1 MDAVGASCEGDIR
14 ARVNQNSRRAV
25 DGANC
30 FYDSPGK
37 LFEFPRRKIFLAQL
51 DVIDA
56 GVGSLLSAMQQ
67 LLAALEFG
75 PGKLRAAG
83 DVVKQQESVA
93 SRQLLVVSAE
103 ARTSLWQSP
112 PSGNRF
118 LRIRFRDLGRHFA
131 PAARPVGAEVMP
143 GQAVFQEFE
152 S

>member
-37 LFEFPRRKIFLAQL
+37 LFEFARRKIFLAQL

-56 GVGSLLSAMQQ
+56 GVGRLLSAMQQ

-75 PGKLRAAG
+75 PGKLGAAG
-83 DVVKQQESVA
+83 DVGKQQESVA
-93 SRQLLVVSAE
+93 SHQLLFSAQ
-103 ARTSLWQSP
+103 ARTLIGRESSFCQQLSTTT
-112 PSGNRF
+112 PSA
-118 LRIRFRDLGRHFA
+118 LG
-131 PAARPVGAEVMP
+131 
-143 GQAVFQEFE
+143 E
-152 S
+152 SVA

>member
-30 FYDSPGK
+30 FYDSLGK

-56 GVGSLLSAMQQ
+56 GVGSLLSAIQQ

-75 PGKLRAAG
+75 PGKFRPAG
-83 DVVKQQESVA
+83 AVVKQQESVP
-93 SRQLLVVSAE
+93 SRHLLVV
-103 ARTSLWQSP
+103 RTVATASFWKTTP
-112 PSGNRF
+112 
-118 LRIRFRDLGRHFA
+118 
-131 PAARPVGAEVMP
+131 
-143 GQAVFQEFE
+143 
-152 S
+152 